1 MIIMIK
7 IVYKFAIGVM
17 LIINA
22 GIIACTFEYSIG
34 KWENGK
40 INFFISGNFSEE
52 DINNIDLA
60 MKTWEDVCGVQFE
73 EVTPRSSAYQIIYVN
88 DYEWSSSI
96 GENNS
101 KCRMEFGDGG
111 DPVEHIIHE
120 LGHGI
125 GLLHEHQRPDRDQ
138 YVQVFYNLIIPA
150 YKFNFD
156 IRDNPLYK
164 EEDFGYDYHSVMH
177 YPPRSFGINN
187 AITIKSSG
195 EEISRIGTI
204 TDLDAAKAKAI
215 YGSPLE
221 KPDRCIRFCK

>member
-1 MIIMIK
+1 MK
-7 IVYKFAIGVM
+7 ILYNFCLGVM

-22 GIIACTFEYSIG
+22 SITACSFEYSLG

-40 INFFISGNFSEE
+40 IIFFLSGNFNKN
-52 DINNIDLA
+52 DISNIDLA

-73 EVTPRSSAYQIIYVN
+73 EITPRSSAYQITYVT

-101 KCRMEFGDGG
+101 KCLMEFGDGG

-120 LGHGI
+120 LGHCL

-138 YVQVFYNLIIPA
+138 YVQVFYQYIIPA
-150 YKFNFD
+150 YKFNFE
-156 IRDNPLYK
+156 IRNNPLY
-164 EEDFGYDYHSVMH
+164 EEEEFEYDYHSVMH

-187 AITIKSSG
+187 AITIKSLG
-195 EEISRIGTI
+195 ESISRIGTI
-204 TDLDAAKAKAI
+204 TELDAAKAKAI

-221 KPDRCIRFCK
+221 KPDYCIRFCK